1 MLFTDNKIVISITG
15 INTLRFINL
24 LKQNN
29 IRLFNIKRMSDT
41 TECVMFAK
49 DFKKIKS
56 FAKITGVRVRISK
69 KNGPGFFVFNN
80 RNRYFLVAGLIIFI
94 IIILW
99 STKKIVKIEIHG
111 NEYYASTEI
120 YEFLTE
126 NNIDY
131 GSVVKNISC
140 KDIEKLML
148 NHFDL
153 LTFVSVHINGNTLII
168 TVKENKTVKQ
178 EKEDET
184 PCNLVATED
193 GVVVSIITRA
203 GVPLVKAGDEVKR
216 EDVLVYSKIDY
227 NKIMGENYGY
237 ETVCSDADILI
248 RVNKEYKDI
257 VNRKYEKRVYTGRIQ
272 KVKGIKINNLY
283 LTISKEKCKFK
294 KYDTE
299 TTYSDDRYGF
309 KKLPVTYFYTTYRE
323 YELVESEYTDEE
335 LQNILEKKIDNYI
348 EKLKE
353 NSIQTESKS
362 VNIRLYSES
371 AVAEGTITTVEPAF
385 KKEQFIVDECD

>member
-69 KNGPGFFVFNN
+69 KNGPGFFIFNN

-216 EDVLVYSKIDY
+216 DDVLVYSKIDY

-283 LTISKEKCKFK
+283 LTISKEKCKLK

>member
-69 KNGPGFFVFNN
+69 KNGPGFFIFNN

-148 NHFDL
+148 NRFDL

-227 NKIMGENYGY
+227 NKIMGENHGY

-309 KKLPVTYFYTTYRE
+309 KKMPVTYFYTTYRE

>member
-56 FAKITGVRVRISK
+56 LAKITGVRVRISK
-69 KNGPGFFVFNN
+69 KNGPGFFIFNN

-99 STKKIVKIEIHG
+99 SIQKIVKIEIRG

-131 GSVVKNISC
+131 GSAVKNISC

-216 EDVLVYSKIDY
+216 ADVLVYSKIDY

-309 KKLPVTYFYTTYRE
+309 KKMPVTYFYTTYRE

>member
-69 KNGPGFFVFNN
+69 KNGPGFFIFNN

-148 NHFDL
+148 NRFDL

>member
-69 KNGPGFFVFNN
+69 KNGPGFFIFNN

-178 EKEDET
+178 EKEDKT

-237 ETVCSDADILI
+237 ETVSCDADILI

>member
-69 KNGPGFFVFNN
+69 KNGPGFFIFNN

-99 STKKIVKIEIHG
+99 STKKIVKIEIRG

-309 KKLPVTYFYTTYRE
+309 KKVPVTYFYTTYRE

>member
-69 KNGPGFFVFNN
+69 KNGPGFFIFNN

-178 EKEDET
+178 EKEDKT

-309 KKLPVTYFYTTYRE
+309 KKMPVTYFYTTYRE

-371 AVAEGTITTVEPAF
+371 AVAEGTITTVEPAL

>member
-49 DFKKIKS
+49 DFKKLKS

-69 KNGPGFFVFNN
+69 KNGPGFFIFNN

-178 EKEDET
+178 EKEDKT

-309 KKLPVTYFYTTYRE
+309 KKVPVTYFYTTYRE

>member
-69 KNGPGFFVFNN
+69 KNGPGFFIFNN

-309 KKLPVTYFYTTYRE
+309 KKVPVTYFYTTYRE

>member
-69 KNGPGFFVFNN
+69 KNGPGFFIFNN

-131 GSVVKNISC
+131 GSAVKNISC

-323 YELVESEYTDEE
+323 YELVESEYKDEE
-335 LQNILEKKIDNYI
+335 LRNILEKKIDNYI

>member
-69 KNGPGFFVFNN
+69 KNGPGFFIFNN

-148 NHFDL
+148 NRFDL

-193 GVVVSIITRA
+193 GVVVTIITRA

>member
-1 MLFTDNKIVISITG
+1 MLFTDNKIVISIAG

-69 KNGPGFFVFNN
+69 KNGPGFFIFNN

-131 GSVVKNISC
+131 GSIVKNISC

-148 NHFDL
+148 NRFDL

-178 EKEDET
+178 EKKDET

-257 VNRKYEKRVYTGRIQ
+257 VNRKYENRVYTGRIQ

>member
-69 KNGPGFFVFNN
+69 KNGPGFFIFNN

-99 STKKIVKIEIHG
+99 STKKIVKIEIRG

-294 KYDTE
+294 KHDTE

>member
-69 KNGPGFFVFNN
+69 KNGPGFFIFNN

-148 NHFDL
+148 NRFDL

-178 EKEDET
+178 EKKDET

>member
-69 KNGPGFFVFNN
+69 KNGPGFFIFNN

-148 NHFDL
+148 NRFDL
-153 LTFVSVHINGNTLII
+153 LTFEIG
-168 TVKENKTVKQ
+168 
-178 EKEDET
+178 
-184 PCNLVATED
+184 
-193 GVVVSIITRA
+193 RA
-203 GVPLVKAGDEVKR
+203 HV
-216 EDVLVYSKIDY
+216 
-227 NKIMGENYGY
+227 
-237 ETVCSDADILI
+237 
-248 RVNKEYKDI
+248 
-257 VNRKYEKRVYTGRIQ
+257 
-272 KVKGIKINNLY
+272 
-283 LTISKEKCKFK
+283 
-294 KYDTE
+294 
-299 TTYSDDRYGF
+299 
-309 KKLPVTYFYTTYRE
+309 
-323 YELVESEYTDEE
+323 
-335 LQNILEKKIDNYI
+335 
-348 EKLKE
+348 
-353 NSIQTESKS
+353 
-362 VNIRLYSES
+362 
-371 AVAEGTITTVEPAF
+371 
-385 KKEQFIVDECD
+385 

>member
-49 DFKKIKS
+49 DFKKLKS

-69 KNGPGFFVFNN
+69 KNGPGFFIFNN

-178 EKEDET
+178 EKEDKT

-257 VNRKYEKRVYTGRIQ
+257 VNRKYEKRIYTGRIQ

>member
-69 KNGPGFFVFNN
+69 KNGPGFFIFNN

-131 GSVVKNISC
+131 GSVIKNISC

-148 NHFDL
+148 NRFDL
-153 LTFVSVHINGNTLII
+153 LTFVSVHIKGNTLII
-168 TVKENKTVKQ
+168 TVKENKTAKPD
-178 EKEDET
+178 KEDNT

-237 ETVCSDADILI
+237 ETVCCDADILI

-309 KKLPVTYFYTTYRE
+309 KKVPVTYFYTTYRE

-371 AVAEGTITTVEPAF
+371 AVAECTITTVEPAF

>member
-69 KNGPGFFVFNN
+69 KNGPGFFIFNN

-99 STKKIVKIEIHG
+99 STKKIVKIEIRG

>member
-69 KNGPGFFVFNN
+69 KNGPGFFIFNN

-148 NHFDL
+148 NRFDL

-227 NKIMGENYGY
+227 NKIMGENHGY

>member
-69 KNGPGFFVFNN
+69 KNGPGFFIFNN

-131 GSVVKNISC
+131 GSAVENISC

-178 EKEDET
+178 EKEDKT

>member
-1 MLFTDNKIVISITG
+1 MLFTDNKIVISIAG

-69 KNGPGFFVFNN
+69 KNGPGFFIFNN

>member
-69 KNGPGFFVFNN
+69 KNGPGFFIFNN

-99 STKKIVKIEIHG
+99 SIQKIVKIEIRG

-131 GSVVKNISC
+131 GSAVKNISC

-148 NHFDL
+148 NRFDL

-309 KKLPVTYFYTTYRE
+309 KKVPVTYFYTTYRE

>member
-56 FAKITGVRVRISK
+56 LAKITGVRVRISK
-69 KNGPGFFVFNN
+69 KNGPGFFIFNN

-99 STKKIVKIEIHG
+99 SIQKIVKIEIRG

-131 GSVVKNISC
+131 GSAVKNISC

-257 VNRKYEKRVYTGRIQ
+257 VNRKYEKRVYTGSIQ

-299 TTYSDDRYGF
+299 TTYSDDGYGF

>member
-69 KNGPGFFVFNN
+69 KNGPGFFIFNN

-178 EKEDET
+178 EKEDKT

>member
-69 KNGPGFFVFNN
+69 KNGPGFFIFNN

-178 EKEDET
+178 EKEDKT
-184 PCNLVATED
+184 PCNLIATED

>member
-69 KNGPGFFVFNN
+69 KNGPGFFIFNN

-203 GVPLVKAGDEVKR
+203 GVSLVKAGDEVKR
-216 EDVLVYSKIDY
+216 DDVLVYSKIDY

-309 KKLPVTYFYTTYRE
+309 KKMPVTYFYTTYRE

-362 VNIRLYSES
+362 VNITLYSES

>member
-69 KNGPGFFVFNN
+69 KNGPGFFIFNN

-131 GSVVKNISC
+131 GSAVKNISC

-153 LTFVSVHINGNTLII
+153 LTFVSVHINGSTLII

-178 EKEDET
+178 EKEDKT

>member
-56 FAKITGVRVRISK
+56 LAKITGVRVRISK
-69 KNGPGFFVFNN
+69 KNGPGFFIFNN

-99 STKKIVKIEIHG
+99 SIQKIVKIEIRG

-131 GSVVKNISC
+131 GSAVKNISC

-309 KKLPVTYFYTTYRE
+309 KKMPVTYFYTTYRE

>member
-56 FAKITGVRVRISK
+56 FAKITGVRARISK
-69 KNGPGFFVFNN
+69 KNGPGFFIFNN

-148 NHFDL
+148 NRFDL

>member
-371 AVAEGTITTVEPAF
+371 AVAEGTITTVEQAF

>member
-56 FAKITGVRVRISK
+56 LAKITGVRVCISK
-69 KNGPGFFVFNN
+69 KNGPGFFIFNN

-99 STKKIVKIEIHG
+99 SIQKIVKIEIRG

-131 GSVVKNISC
+131 GSAVKNISC

-309 KKLPVTYFYTTYRE
+309 KKMPVTYFYTTYRE

>member
-1 MLFTDNKIVISITG
+1 MLFTDNKIVISIAG

-69 KNGPGFFVFNN
+69 KNGPGFFIFNN

-131 GSVVKNISC
+131 GSAVKNISC

-309 KKLPVTYFYTTYRE
+309 KKMPVTYFYTTYRE

>member
-69 KNGPGFFVFNN
+69 KNGPGFFIFNN

-216 EDVLVYSKIDY
+216 DDVLVYSKIDY

-309 KKLPVTYFYTTYRE
+309 KKMPVTYFYTTYRE

>member
-69 KNGPGFFVFNN
+69 KNGPGFFIFNN

-99 STKKIVKIEIHG
+99 STKKIVKIEIRG

-193 GVVVSIITRA
+193 GVVISIITRA

>member
-56 FAKITGVRVRISK
+56 LAKITGVRVRISK
-69 KNGPGFFVFNN
+69 KNGPGFFIFNN

-99 STKKIVKIEIHG
+99 SIQKIVKIEIRG

-131 GSVVKNISC
+131 GSAVKNISC
-140 KDIEKLML
+140 KDIEKLIL

-309 KKLPVTYFYTTYRE
+309 KKMPVTYFYTTYRE

>member
-131 GSVVKNISC
+131 GSAVKNISC

>member
-69 KNGPGFFVFNN
+69 KNGPGFFIFNN

-99 STKKIVKIEIHG
+99 SIQKIVKIEIRG

-131 GSVVKNISC
+131 GSAVKNISC

-309 KKLPVTYFYTTYRE
+309 KKVPVTYFYTTYRE

>member
-69 KNGPGFFVFNN
+69 KNGPGFFIFNN

-178 EKEDET
+178 EKEDKT

-272 KVKGIKINNLY
+272 KIKGIKINNLY

-309 KKLPVTYFYTTYRE
+309 KKMPVTYFYTTYRE